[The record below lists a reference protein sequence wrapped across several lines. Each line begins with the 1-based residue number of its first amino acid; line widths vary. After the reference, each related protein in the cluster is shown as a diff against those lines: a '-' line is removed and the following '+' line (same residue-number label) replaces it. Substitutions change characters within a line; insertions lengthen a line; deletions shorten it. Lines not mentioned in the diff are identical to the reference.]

1 MEIFPATDII
11 GGKVVRLVKGDYNQ
25 MTVYADSPAEMAEEF
40 QICYKIGIEDP
51 FYFSRMFSKIV
62 GMSPSEYRTNVTSC

>member
-1 MEIFPATDII
+1 LAYF
-11 GGKVVRLVKGDYNQ
+11 NQ
-25 MTVYADSPAEMAEEF
+25 MKVEYACKMLRETDMKIN

-62 GMSPSEYRTNVTSC
+62 GMSPSEYRTNVTNC